1 MSARGFPLLCVMAAS
16 DQSVH
21 GAPVWLFSFVD
32 LAFLLLIAMTQFQ
45 SGQELAVELGE
56 IVVPKI
62 TTATDGMPSSASI
75 AWQLRVHPKDDAQVS
90 PFELMHPSDPAS
102 TARIS
107 ESTLRAKLAELA
119 QRGGA
124 RPVLAPDADSRS
136 QDLLTAVSLI
146 EEAWPQRRRATV
158 TPLAGGPAL

>member
-1 MSARGFPLLCVMAAS
+1 MIWRGFPLLCAMAAS

-62 TTATDGMPSSASI
+62 NTAADGMPSSASI
-75 AWQLRVHPKDDAQVS
+75 AWQLRVHPANDGEAS

-107 ESTLRAKLAELA
+107 EAALRAKLTELA
-119 QRGGA
+119 ARGGA

-158 TPLAGGPAL
+158 TPLAGGPAH

>member
-1 MSARGFPLLCVMAAS
+1 MAAS

-32 LAFLLLIAMTQFQ
+32 LAFLLLIALTQLS

-62 TTATDGMPSSASI
+62 TTESEAMPSSAAI
-75 AWQLRVHPKDDAQVS
+75 AWQLRVHPPDDGEAS
-90 PFELMHPSDPAS
+90 PFELMHPSDPTS
-102 TARIS
+102 SARIS
-107 ESTLRAKLAELA
+107 ERELRRKLAEIA
-119 QRGGA
+119 KRGDS

-136 QDLLTAVSLI
+136 QDLLTAVSLV
-146 EEAWPQRRRATV
+146 EETWPQRRRATV
-158 TPLAGGPAL
+158 TPLAGGPSR